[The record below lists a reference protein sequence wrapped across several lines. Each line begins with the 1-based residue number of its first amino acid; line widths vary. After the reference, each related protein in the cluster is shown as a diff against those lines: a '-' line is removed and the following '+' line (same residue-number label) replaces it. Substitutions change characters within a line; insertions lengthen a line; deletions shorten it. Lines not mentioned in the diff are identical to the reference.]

1 MKYYVYIY
9 KNPITFDPFYVGK
22 GCGNRAYSHLEK
34 AKNIRKG
41 SRESLC
47 IVECRRLL
55 KDGFE
60 PIIEIIIN
68 NLTES
73 EALII
78 ERQFISSFGR
88 RNNNTG
94 ILTNM
99 TDGGESFD
107 GLVRT
112 KLHYERIVES
122 RKGYKHSEQTK
133 QKLRKPKTFTEE
145 SHQAFI
151 EKCVERSNKPEAKQR
166 VSEFF
171 SGKSINDEHKQKI
184 SQSMKERIS
193 SGEISVQHLHRV
205 GADHPYA
212 KTWTLLSPANEQ
224 IEVIALK
231 EFCRA
236 NNINYSS
243 LRNTLNR
250 KTPISRAEGKGW
262 MILSVT

>member
-9 KNPITFDPFYVGK
+9 KNPITLDPFYVGK

-133 QKLRKPKTFTEE
+133 QKLRKSKTFTEE

>member
-9 KNPITFDPFYVGK
+9 KNPITLDPFYVGK

-34 AKNIRKG
+34 AKKIRIG

-47 IVECRRLL
+47 IVECRKLL
-55 KDGFE
+55 KEKLE
-60 PIIEIIIN
+60 PIVEIFIN
-68 NLTES
+68 NLNES

-78 ERQFISSFGR
+78 EQQLIASYGR
-88 RNNNTG
+88 RNNSTG

-107 GLVRT
+107 GLIRT
-112 KLHYERIVES
+112 KLHGENISKSKLGFRHNDE
-122 RKGYKHSEQTK
+122 TK
-133 QKLRKPKTFTEE
+133 QKMRKPK
-145 SHQAFI
+145 SYSDKSKFI
-151 EKCVERSNKPEAKQR
+151 DSCIERSNKPEAKQR

-171 SGKSINDEHKQKI
+171 SGKPINEEHKQKI

-193 SGEISVQHLHRV
+193 SGEVSVKHLHKV
-205 GADHPYA
+205 GAEHPYA
-212 KTWTLLSPANEQ
+212 KTWTLLSPTNEQ

-231 EFCRA
+231 EFCRI

-250 KTPISRAEGKGW
+250 KTPISRADGKGW

>member
-1 MKYYVYIY
+1 MKYYVYVY
-9 KNPITFDPFYVGK
+9 KNPITLYPFYVGK

-34 AKNIRKG
+34 AKKIRKG

-47 IVECRRLL
+47 IIECRKLL
-55 KDGFE
+55 KEELE
-60 PIIEIIIN
+60 PLIEIIID
-68 NLTES
+68 NLSES
-73 EALII
+73 EALSI
-78 ERQFISSFGR
+78 ERQLIATYGR

-107 GLVRT
+107 GIVRT
-112 KLHYERIVES
+112 KLHYERIAES
-122 RKGYKHSEQTK
+122 RKYYKHSEEAK
-133 QKLRKPKTFTEE
+133 QKMRKPKAFTEE
-145 SHQAFI
+145 SHKKFI
-151 EKCVERSNKPEAKQR
+151 NSCIERSNKPEAKKR

-171 SGKSINDEHKQKI
+171 SDRSITEEHKQKI

-193 SGEISVQHLHRV
+193 SGDISVDHLHKV
-205 GADHPYA
+205 GSEHPYA
-212 KTWTLLSPANEQ
+212 KTWTLLSPSNEQ
-224 IEVIALK
+224 IQVVALK
-231 EFCRA
+231 EFCRI

-250 KTPISRAEGKGW
+250 KTPISRADGKGW